1 MGSHSTHASED
12 PEQNK
17 TDAAKH
23 QENRDINI
31 FLKFVTLT
39 HTAMLGVVK
48 NYNSWVQNLIMLTHI
63 NLKTEL
69 IEAAPIASLH
79 KTTSYA
85 NCAIL
90 KIYGFNC
97 TPLPKPR
104 QKHTQKKL
112 KFPPNATLALL
123 HVAELKY
130 HNFYLP
136 IYKDVMFKHGHCR

>member
-1 MGSHSTHASED
+1 MLVPKKWGCHSTHATEV
-12 PEQNK
+12 PKQNK

-31 FLKFVTLT
+31 FLLFVTLT

-48 NYNSWVQNLIMLTHI
+48 NYNSWVQNLIMLTYF

-69 IEAAPIASLH
+69 IEAAPIASFH

-97 TPLPKPR
+97 TSLPKPM
-104 QKHTQKKL
+104 HTHTHKTRPKTS
-112 KFPPNATLALL
+112 F
-123 HVAELKY
+123 
-130 HNFYLP
+130 
-136 IYKDVMFKHGHCR
+136 GH